1 MIHKSSEDDEWIA
14 PLYDFRTVINFAFFL
29 VELSDFYWFMWSYKK
44 RDYTISVQSRS
55 RSALVD
61 RHEIWNTSLLPKVL
75 PLFWNLI
82 EDWSFQYSI
91 ILSATNF
98 KYNPPLWYDV
108 PLILAQAKERIFLK
122 MNFITVSRAT
132 RKNIDEDERC
142 QNSSWFNATQEQTR
156 FS

>member
-1 MIHKSSEDDEWIA
+1 MNELL

-44 RDYTISVQSRS
+44 TWLYDFRSITIAQCIGWPSRDLKYIVT
-55 RSALVD
+55 
-61 RHEIWNTSLLPKVL
+61 PKSPSTL
-75 PLFWNLI
+75 WNLI